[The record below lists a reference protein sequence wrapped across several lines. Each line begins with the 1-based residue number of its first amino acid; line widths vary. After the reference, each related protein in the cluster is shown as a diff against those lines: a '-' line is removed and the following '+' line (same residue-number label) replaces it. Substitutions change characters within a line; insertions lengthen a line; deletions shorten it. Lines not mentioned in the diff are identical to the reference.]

1 MQDTPIQETPTE
13 AQVAQKSQKS
23 QESQESR
30 TLRPRG
36 RDASRVTPGDAQ
48 LNKTWNRPVKLHK
61 L

>member
-1 MQDTPIQETPTE
+1 MQDTPIQETPAE
-13 AQVAQKSQKS
+13 AQVAQKS